1 VSEEEVYG
9 DVRAT
14 PTEITEAEVAIGQML
29 TQYSEEFDEACAS
42 RHAAGAEKYGP
53 GKFMSVDTL
62 QEAIDEV
69 VDLANYARYTF
80 IKLRLLQD
88 SLAELLAAT
97 PASSGFI
104 KTSDLTKVR
113 GDKEK

>member
-1 VSEEEVYG
+1 VSEDEGIQQE
-9 DVRAT
+9 
-14 PTEITEAEVAIGQML
+14 PSEADIAVAQIL

-62 QEAIDEV
+62 QEAIEEV
-69 VDLANYARYTF
+69 VDMANYARYTF

-88 SLAELLAAT
+88 SIAELLADT